1 MHLKTPAL
9 FRESFLSVTWLAVLV
24 SLCAAPM
31 SFGHEEFP
39 EFTRLESP
47 EQPHRSI
54 FALLQDSDGFLWI
67 GTQDG
72 LARYDGYEMRTLRHD
87 PGNPQ
92 SLSNSSVRT
101 ILEDRRGRLWIGTEN
116 GLNILDRRQFT
127 ITRIPTPG
135 HPEGRGAWFH
145 CAFADRDGVLWFG
158 TDDGLLRH
166 EPHTEIFQL
175 TRSDNGGQESL
186 AHTAV
191 VGIQQDADGAIWVAT
206 SDFTSQALHR
216 LSRRGAV
223 HSRFLLGGPP
233 SRRRAF
239 LIDSRGRF
247 WTHPSAPIDLSPGH
261 SAADLRPAA
270 NLCSETRAII
280 ERADGGIWFACDDGL
295 HRIDPASGDLVSH
308 PIVPS
313 DGTWLENFGRSL
325 VDDRSGTLWVG
336 TEGGLFRHDPNSKE
350 FRQLHRNPLNPRS
363 LSADAV
369 SAVAEAP
376 DNHLWVATYG
386 GGLNHVD
393 RATGEARTFC
403 TDPHRPDRCTSDV
416 IWHLHTSVD
425 GTLWIAGD
433 ELWSLDPS
441 DETLTLHSAAVAIDE
456 YLTYIVEDAGGVL
469 WIGGTG
475 GRLYR
480 YTIAT
485 GVFET
490 VAFDLE
496 HRNTENGNRPDSM
509 LLEGDTL
516 WIGFGHA
523 LGVYDTTTGRL
534 ATIPLTSPDGSDLS
548 SLGTWVIHRGT
559 DGSLWLGSSLGLTR
573 HRPDGRFQLLTTH
586 DGLPGSAVYSI
597 MEESNGALWLGTNQ
611 GLVRFHPD
619 LPPGARFRSFSKI
632 RGSGNVEFNRHA
644 TFECADGTMVFGG
657 MDGLTL
663 FQPDAVRDNP
673 FVPPVRIT
681 AIEISSREGV
691 RTIEPTGLDRLTLAP
706 GDTTAAF
713 TFAALSFTSPELNRY
728 AYQLE
733 GFDEAWTE
741 AGTRRT
747 TQYTN
752 LPPGHYRL
760 RVKGSNN
767 DGVWNEERTSLEVIV
782 LPTLWETLWF
792 RPMLIAILG
801 AAIWAGCR
809 YRVSKQRELERLRMR
824 IAGDL
829 HDDLSSDL
837 SGIAVLADMVRQS
850 EGLGA
855 EERDD
860 LGQIRDASMRM
871 VDGLRDIVWY
881 IDPDHDSL
889 KATVRRMRSVA
900 STLLRGVRHD
910 LHAEIP
916 DRDLPLPVNTRRN
929 VFLVFKEAVHNI
941 VRHADASRVEMEI
954 TVVGSRLQ
962 LSIADDGRGF
972 DPTRA
977 DDGHGLRSMRRRAE
991 EMGGRL
997 EIDSTPGGGAR
1008 LRLVVE
1014 MAGSRDGRGTPSG
1027 LMVDGVYN
1035 KDRKD

>member
-1 MHLKTPAL
+1 MNLKRQAL
-9 FRESFLSVTWLAVLV
+9 FCESFLFWIIVSLGAAAPLLAVEDLG
-24 SLCAAPM
+24 
-31 SFGHEEFP
+31 GHRGGLRFE
-39 EFTRLESP
+39 RLESP
-47 EQPHRSI
+47 EPPHRSV
-54 FALLQDSDGFLWI
+54 FALHQDSDGFLWI

-127 ITRIPTPG
+127 ITRIPTPD

-166 EPHTEIFQL
+166 QPDTEIFQL
-175 TRSDNGGQESL
+175 TRSNNGGQEGL

-191 VGIQQDADGAIWVAT
+191 VGIEQDADGTIWVAT
-206 SDFTSQALHR
+206 GDLTSHALHR
-216 LSRRGAV
+216 LGRQGAV
-223 HSRFLLGGPP
+223 HSRFLLSGPP
-233 SRRRAF
+233 SRRHAF

-247 WTHPSAPIDLSPGH
+247 WTHPSAPMDLGTGH
-261 SAADLRPAA
+261 GAADLRPGTD
-270 NLCSETRAII
+270 LCSETRAII
-280 ERADGGIWFACDDGL
+280 ERADGGVWFACDDGL
-295 HRIDPASGDLVSH
+295 HQVEPASGDLISY
-308 PIVPS
+308 PIGPS
-313 DGTWLENFGRSL
+313 DGNWLENFGRSL
-325 VDDRSGTLWVG
+325 VEDLSGTLWVG

-350 FRQLHRNPLNPRS
+350 FLQLHRNPLNPRS

-376 DNHLWVATYG
+376 NNHLWVATYG

-393 RATGEARTFC
+393 RATGEARPFC
-403 TDPHRPDRCTSDV
+403 IDPLRPERCTSDV
-416 IWHLHTSVD
+416 IWDLHTSTD
-425 GTLWIAGD
+425 GRLWIAGD
-433 ELWSLDPS
+433 ELWSLDPT
-441 DETLTLHSAAVAIDE
+441 DGALTLHSNSVAIEE
-456 YLTYIVEDAGGVL
+456 YLTYIVEDARGVL

-480 YTIAT
+480 HIMDT
-485 GVFET
+485 GIFEL
-490 VAFDLE
+490 VVLGLK
-496 HRNTENGNRPDSM
+496 HRNTENNNRVDSM
-509 LLEGDTL
+509 LLENDKL
-516 WIGFGHA
+516 LLGFGHA
-523 LGVYDTTTGRL
+523 LGVYDITTGRL
-534 ATIPLTSPDGSDLS
+534 ETIPLTSPDGSDLS
-548 SLGTWVIHRGT
+548 SLGIWAIHRGA
-559 DGSLWLGSSLGLTR
+559 DGSLWLGSSLGLIR
-573 HRPDGRFQLLTTH
+573 HLPDDRFQLLTTQ

-597 MEESNGALWLGTNQ
+597 LEESNGALWLGTNQ

-619 LPPGARFRSFSKI
+619 LPPGAQFRNFSKI
-632 RGSGNVEFNRHA
+632 SESANVEFNRHA
-644 TFECADGTMVFGG
+644 AFECADGTMVFGG

-681 AIEISSREGV
+681 AIKISSREGV

-760 RVKGSNN
+760 RVKGSND
-767 DGVWNEERTSLEVIV
+767 DGVLNEKGTVLEVV
-782 LPTLWETLWF
+782 VHPTLWETLWF
-792 RPMLIAILG
+792 RPMLIMILG

-850 EGLGA
+850 EGLCA

-889 KATVRRMRSVA
+889 KATARRMKSVA
-900 STLLRGVRHD
+900 STLLRGVHHD
-910 LHAEIP
+910 FHTEIP
-916 DRDLPLPVNTRRN
+916 DRGLPLPVNTRRN
-929 VFLVFKEAVHNI
+929 VFLIFKEAVHNI
-941 VRHADASRVEMEI
+941 ARHADASRVEIEI

-972 DPTRA
+972 DSTSA

-991 EMGGRL
+991 EIGGRL
-997 EIDSTPGGGAR
+997 EIASNPGGGAK

-1027 LMVDGVYN
+1027 FMVDGV
-1035 KDRKD
+1035 